1 MMNKKKLCI
10 IIVIAIIVTG
20 LAVTFAVLSK
30 SGKHKENVNEETT
43 VNNEKQTDSVTEA
56 AKADERKQVQTSV
69 TMQFK
74 QSNSWEGNGRFYAQY
89 DLVID
94 NKETAKISDWTFKL
108 NTISGI
114 TLEQSWNCT
123 VDTSDSEWRVVP
135 VDYNKI
141 IESQAQMNNVG
152 LIISSASKEGLTKYT
167 LYFMFDTG
175 KEIVLA
181 SDGKAYKAG
190 EKIADSSE
198 ESTVS
203 QPEDTK
209 QSDENT
215 AQPGGSDSGNDSG
228 NNSDTGSNA
237 GIVTTVPTGRLQ
249 VSGTKLTD
257 ESGNI
262 IQLRGVST
270 HGISWFPDYVNYD
283 AFATLRDDWGANVV
297 RIAMYPEEYNGYLSG
312 GDKAALKQ
320 IIDNG
325 VNYATELGM
334 YVIIDWHVLNY
345 APSRHTQEAC
355 DFFAEMASKYSGHDN
370 VIYEI
375 CNEPVGADWN
385 SDIKPYAETVIGTIR
400 QFDDHALILVGTNT
414 WSQDVD
420 SVVGNTLDDGNVM
433 YVAHFY
439 AGTHKENIR
448 NKISTAL
455 NAGVPVFISECSICD
470 ASGNGGIDYASANEW
485 LDFMNSNQLSFI
497 AWSLSNKAET
507 SALISSGC
515 SAKNYL
521 AKEEITELNE
531 IVTMYLDYAT
541 RQARRHIPMTMEDWK
556 TKLDAF
562 LRFNDADVLQDK
574 GKVTAAIAKEFAES
588 EFEKYRVIQDSLY
601 QSDFDRLLNSVDDE
615 I

>member
-56 AKADERKQVQTSV
+56 AKEDAGEQVQTSV

-89 DLVID
+89 DLIID
-94 NKETAKISDWTFKL
+94 NKEDVKISDWTFKI
-108 NTISGI
+108 NTTNGT

-123 VDTSDSEWRVVP
+123 VDTSDLQWSVVP

-215 AQPGGSDSGNDSG
+215 AQPGGNDSGNDSG

-312 GDKAALKQ
+312 GDKDSLKQ

-433 YVAHFY
+433 YVVHFY

-515 SAKNYL
+515 SAKSGWSDGDL
-521 AKEEITELNE
+521 SETGRWFKS
-531 IVTMYLDYAT
+531 
-541 RQARRHIPMTMEDWK
+541 
-556 TKLDAF
+556 
-562 LRFNDADVLQDK
+562 
-574 GKVTAAIAKEFAES
+574 AIS
-588 EFEKYRVIQDSLY
+588 GR
-601 QSDFDRLLNSVDDE
+601 
-615 I
+615 

>member
-30 SGKHKENVNEETT
+30 SGKHKENVNAEST
-43 VNNEKQTDSVTEA
+43 VNNEKQTGSVTET
-56 AKADERKQVQTSV
+56 AKEDAGEQVQTSV

-94 NKETAKISDWTFKL
+94 NKETVKISDWTFKL

-141 IESQAQMNNVG
+141 IESQAQMNSVG
-152 LIISSASKEGLTKYT
+152 FIISSASKEGLTKYT
-167 LYFMFDTG
+167 LDFKLESG
-175 KEIVLA
+175 VEIVLA
-181 SDGKAYKAG
+181 NDGKAYKAG
-190 EKIADSSE
+190 EEIADSSE
-198 ESTVS
+198 ESTAA

-209 QSDENT
+209 PSDGNT

-312 GDKAALKQ
+312 GDKDSLKQ

-400 QFDDHALILVGTNT
+400 QFDDHSLILVGTNT

-515 SAKNYL
+515 SAKSGWSDGDL
-521 AKEEITELNE
+521 SETGRWFKS
-531 IVTMYLDYAT
+531 
-541 RQARRHIPMTMEDWK
+541 
-556 TKLDAF
+556 
-562 LRFNDADVLQDK
+562 
-574 GKVTAAIAKEFAES
+574 AIS
-588 EFEKYRVIQDSLY
+588 GR
-601 QSDFDRLLNSVDDE
+601 
-615 I
+615 

>member
-30 SGKHKENVNEETT
+30 SGKHKENVNAESM
-43 VNNEKQTDSVTEA
+43 VNNEKQTGSVTET
-56 AKADERKQVQTSV
+56 AKEDAGEQVQTSV

-89 DLVID
+89 DLIID
-94 NKETAKISDWTFKL
+94 NKEDVKISDWTFKI
-108 NTISGI
+108 NTTNGT

-141 IESQAQMNNVG
+141 IESQAQMNSVG
-152 LIISSASKEGLTKYT
+152 FIISSASKEGLTKYT
-167 LYFMFDTG
+167 LDFKLESG
-175 KEIVLA
+175 VEIVLA
-181 SDGKAYKAG
+181 NDGKAYKAG
-190 EKIADSSE
+190 EEIADSSE
-198 ESTVS
+198 ESTAA

-209 QSDENT
+209 PSDGNT

-312 GDKAALKQ
+312 GDKDSLKQ

-400 QFDDHALILVGTNT
+400 QFDDHSLILVGTNT

-485 LDFMNSNQLSFI
+485 LDFTNSNQLSFI

-515 SAKNYL
+515 SAKSGWSDGDL
-521 AKEEITELNE
+521 SETGRWFKS
-531 IVTMYLDYAT
+531 
-541 RQARRHIPMTMEDWK
+541 
-556 TKLDAF
+556 
-562 LRFNDADVLQDK
+562 
-574 GKVTAAIAKEFAES
+574 AIS
-588 EFEKYRVIQDSLY
+588 GR
-601 QSDFDRLLNSVDDE
+601 
-615 I
+615 

>member
-30 SGKHKENVNEETT
+30 SGKHKENVNAESM
-43 VNNEKQTDSVTEA
+43 VNNEKQTGSVTET
-56 AKADERKQVQTSV
+56 AKEDAGEQVQTSV

-89 DLVID
+89 DLIID
-94 NKETAKISDWTFKL
+94 NKEDVKISDWTFKI
-108 NTISGI
+108 NTTNGT

-123 VDTSDSEWRVVP
+123 VDTSDLQWSVVP

-152 LIISSASKEGLTKYT
+152 FIISFASKEELKKYT
-167 LYFMFDTG
+167 LDFKLESGM
-175 KEIVLA
+175 EIVLA
-181 SDGKAYKAG
+181 DDGKAYKAG
-190 EKIADSSE
+190 EEIADSSE

-203 QPEDTK
+203 QEDTK

-215 AQPGGSDSGNDSG
+215 AQPGGNDSGNDSG

-312 GDKAALKQ
+312 GDKDSLKQ

-400 QFDDHALILVGTNT
+400 QFDNHSLILVGTNT

-515 SAKNYL
+515 SAKSGWSDGDL
-521 AKEEITELNE
+521 SETGRWFKS
-531 IVTMYLDYAT
+531 
-541 RQARRHIPMTMEDWK
+541 
-556 TKLDAF
+556 
-562 LRFNDADVLQDK
+562 
-574 GKVTAAIAKEFAES
+574 AIS
-588 EFEKYRVIQDSLY
+588 GR
-601 QSDFDRLLNSVDDE
+601 
-615 I
+615 

>member
-30 SGKHKENVNEETT
+30 SGKHKENVNAEST
-43 VNNEKQTDSVTEA
+43 VNNEKQTGSVTET
-56 AKADERKQVQTSV
+56 AKEYAGEQVQTSV
-69 TMQFK
+69 TLQFK

-94 NKETAKISDWTFKL
+94 NKESVKISDWTFKF
-108 NTISGI
+108 NTISGT

-123 VDTSDSEWRVVP
+123 VDTSDSQWSVVP
-135 VDYNKI
+135 VEFNKI
-141 IESQAQMNNVG
+141 IESQAQMNSVG
-152 LIISSASKEGLTKYT
+152 FIISSASKEELTKYT
-167 LYFMFDTG
+167 LDFKLESG
-175 KEIVLA
+175 VEIVLA
-181 SDGKAYKAG
+181 NDGKAYKAG
-190 EKIADSSE
+190 EEIADSSE
-198 ESTVS
+198 ESTAA

-209 QSDENT
+209 PSDGNT
-215 AQPGGSDSGNDSG
+215 AQPGGSDSENDSG

-312 GDKAALKQ
+312 GDKDSLKQ

-400 QFDDHALILVGTNT
+400 KYDDHALILVGTNT

-515 SAKNYL
+515 SAKSGWSDGDL
-521 AKEEITELNE
+521 SETGRWFKS
-531 IVTMYLDYAT
+531 
-541 RQARRHIPMTMEDWK
+541 
-556 TKLDAF
+556 
-562 LRFNDADVLQDK
+562 
-574 GKVTAAIAKEFAES
+574 AIS
-588 EFEKYRVIQDSLY
+588 GR
-601 QSDFDRLLNSVDDE
+601 
-615 I
+615 

>member
-43 VNNEKQTDSVTEA
+43 VNNEKQTDSVEQTT
-56 AKADERKQVQTSV
+56 KADEKEQVKTSV

-94 NKETAKISDWTFKL
+94 NKESVKISDWTFKL
-108 NTISGI
+108 NTISGT

-123 VDTSDSEWRVVP
+123 VDTSDSEWSVVP

-152 LIISSASKEGLTKYT
+152 LIISSASKEELTKYT
-167 LYFMFDTG
+167 LDFKLESG
-175 KEIVLA
+175 VEIVLA
-181 SDGKAYKAG
+181 NDGKAYKAG
-190 EKIADSSE
+190 EEIADSSE
-198 ESTVS
+198 ESTMS
-203 QPEDTK
+203 QEDTK

-334 YVIIDWHVLNY
+334 HVIIDWHVLNY

-400 QFDDHALILVGTNT
+400 QFDDHSLILVGTNT

-515 SAKNYL
+515 SAKSGWSDGDL
-521 AKEEITELNE
+521 SETGRWFK
-531 IVTMYLDYAT
+531 
-541 RQARRHIPMTMEDWK
+541 R
-556 TKLDAF
+556 
-562 LRFNDADVLQDK
+562 
-574 GKVTAAIAKEFAES
+574 AIS
-588 EFEKYRVIQDSLY
+588 GR
-601 QSDFDRLLNSVDDE
+601 
-615 I
+615 

>member
-56 AKADERKQVQTSV
+56 AKEDAGEQVQTSV

-89 DLVID
+89 DLIID
-94 NKETAKISDWTFKL
+94 NKEDVKISDWTFKI
-108 NTISGI
+108 NTTNGT

-123 VDTSDSEWRVVP
+123 VDTSDLQWSVVP

-283 AFATLRDDWGANVV
+283 AFATLKNDWGANVV

-400 QFDDHALILVGTNT
+400 KYDDHALILVGTNT

-515 SAKNYL
+515 SAKSGWSDGDL
-521 AKEEITELNE
+521 SETGRWFKS
-531 IVTMYLDYAT
+531 
-541 RQARRHIPMTMEDWK
+541 
-556 TKLDAF
+556 
-562 LRFNDADVLQDK
+562 
-574 GKVTAAIAKEFAES
+574 AIS
-588 EFEKYRVIQDSLY
+588 GR
-601 QSDFDRLLNSVDDE
+601 
-615 I
+615 

>member
-30 SGKHKENVNEETT
+30 SGKHKENVNAEST
-43 VNNEKQTDSVTEA
+43 VNNEKQTGSVTEA
-56 AKADERKQVQTSV
+56 AKEDAGEQVQTSV

-94 NKETAKISDWTFKL
+94 NKETVKISDWTFKL
-108 NTISGI
+108 NTISGT

-123 VDTSDSEWRVVP
+123 VDTSDSEWSVVP
-135 VDYNKI
+135 VEFNKI

-152 LIISSASKEGLTKYT
+152 LIISSAYKEELTKYT
-167 LYFMFDTG
+167 LDFMLESGVD
-175 KEIVLA
+175 IVLA
-181 SDGKAYKAG
+181 NDGKAYKAG
-190 EKIADSSE
+190 EEIADSSE
-198 ESTVS
+198 ESTAA

-209 QSDENT
+209 PSDGNT
-215 AQPGGSDSGNDSG
+215 AQPGGNDSGNDSG
-228 NNSDTGSNA
+228 NNTDTGSNA

-312 GDKAALKQ
+312 GNKDSLKQ

-355 DFFAEMASKYSGHDN
+355 DFFAEMASKYSDHDN

-515 SAKNYL
+515 SAKSGWSDGDL
-521 AKEEITELNE
+521 SETGRWFKS
-531 IVTMYLDYAT
+531 
-541 RQARRHIPMTMEDWK
+541 
-556 TKLDAF
+556 
-562 LRFNDADVLQDK
+562 
-574 GKVTAAIAKEFAES
+574 AIS
-588 EFEKYRVIQDSLY
+588 GR
-601 QSDFDRLLNSVDDE
+601 
-615 I
+615 

>member
-30 SGKHKENVNEETT
+30 SGKHKESVNAEST

-94 NKETAKISDWTFKL
+94 NKEAVKISDWTFKF
-108 NTISGI
+108 NTISNT
-114 TLEQSWNCT
+114 TLEQCWNCT
-123 VDTSDSEWRVVP
+123 VDTSDSEWSVVP

-167 LYFMFDTG
+167 LDFKLESG
-175 KEIVLA
+175 EEIVLA
-181 SDGKAYKAG
+181 NDG
-190 EKIADSSE
+190 
-198 ESTVS
+198 
-203 QPEDTK
+203 
-209 QSDENT
+209 NT

-249 VSGTKLTD
+249 VFGTKLTD

-283 AFATLRDDWGANVV
+283 AFATLKNDWGANVV

-312 GDKAALKQ
+312 GDKAELKQ

-325 VNYATELGM
+325 VNYATQIGM

-400 QFDDHALILVGTNT
+400 KYDDHALILVGTNT

-485 LDFMNSNQLSFI
+485 LDFMNNNQLSFI

-515 SAKNYL
+515 SAKSGWSDGDL
-521 AKEEITELNE
+521 SETGRWFKS
-531 IVTMYLDYAT
+531 
-541 RQARRHIPMTMEDWK
+541 
-556 TKLDAF
+556 
-562 LRFNDADVLQDK
+562 
-574 GKVTAAIAKEFAES
+574 AIS
-588 EFEKYRVIQDSLY
+588 GR
-601 QSDFDRLLNSVDDE
+601 
-615 I
+615 

>member
-30 SGKHKENVNEETT
+30 SGKHKESVNAEST

-56 AKADERKQVQTSV
+56 AKADAGEQVQTSV

-74 QSNSWEGNGRFYAQY
+74 QFNSWEGNGRFYAQY

-94 NKETAKISDWTFKL
+94 NKESVKISDWTFKF
-108 NTISGI
+108 NTVSGT

-123 VDTSDSEWRVVP
+123 VDTSDSQWSVVP
-135 VDYNKI
+135 VEFNKI
-141 IESQAQMNNVG
+141 IESQAQMNSVG
-152 LIISSASKEGLTKYT
+152 FIISSASKEELTKYT
-167 LYFMFDTG
+167 LDFKLESG
-175 KEIVLA
+175 VEIVLA
-181 SDGKAYKAG
+181 NDGKAYKAG
-190 EKIADSSE
+190 EEIADSSE
-198 ESTVS
+198 ESTAA

-209 QSDENT
+209 PSDGNT

-237 GIVTTVPTGRLQ
+237 GIVTTVPTGKLQ

-470 ASGNGGIDYASANEW
+470 ASGNGAIDYASANEW

-515 SAKNYL
+515 SAKSGWSDGDL
-521 AKEEITELNE
+521 SETGRWFKS
-531 IVTMYLDYAT
+531 
-541 RQARRHIPMTMEDWK
+541 
-556 TKLDAF
+556 
-562 LRFNDADVLQDK
+562 
-574 GKVTAAIAKEFAES
+574 AIS
-588 EFEKYRVIQDSLY
+588 GR
-601 QSDFDRLLNSVDDE
+601 
-615 I
+615 

>member
-30 SGKHKENVNEETT
+30 SGKHKENVNAEST
-43 VNNEKQTDSVTEA
+43 VDNEKQTGSVTEA
-56 AKADERKQVQTSV
+56 AKEDAGEQVQTSV

-94 NKETAKISDWTFKL
+94 NKESVKISDWTFKF
-108 NTISGI
+108 NTISGT

-123 VDTSDSEWRVVP
+123 VDTSDSQWSVVP
-135 VDYNKI
+135 VEFNKT
-141 IESQAQMNNVG
+141 IESQAQMNSVG
-152 LIISSASKEGLTKYT
+152 FIISSASKEELTKYT
-167 LYFMFDTG
+167 LDFKLESG
-175 KEIVLA
+175 VEIVLA
-181 SDGKAYKAG
+181 NDGKAYKAG
-190 EKIADSSE
+190 EEIADSSE
-198 ESTVS
+198 EFTAA

-209 QSDENT
+209 PSDGNT
-215 AQPGGSDSGNDSG
+215 AQPGESDSGNDTG

-257 ESGNI
+257 QSGNI

-283 AFATLRDDWGANVV
+283 AFATLKNDWGANVV

-312 GDKAALKQ
+312 GDKTALKQ

-325 VNYATELGM
+325 INYATQLGM

-400 QFDDHALILVGTNT
+400 KYDDHALILVGTNT

-515 SAKNYL
+515 SAKSGWSDGDL
-521 AKEEITELNE
+521 SETGRWFKS
-531 IVTMYLDYAT
+531 
-541 RQARRHIPMTMEDWK
+541 
-556 TKLDAF
+556 
-562 LRFNDADVLQDK
+562 
-574 GKVTAAIAKEFAES
+574 AIS
-588 EFEKYRVIQDSLY
+588 GR
-601 QSDFDRLLNSVDDE
+601 
-615 I
+615 

>member
-30 SGKHKENVNEETT
+30 SGKHKGNVNAESA
-43 VNNEKQTDSVTEA
+43 VNNEKQTGSEQTS
-56 AKADERKQVQTSV
+56 KADEKKQIKTSV

-94 NKETAKISDWTFKL
+94 NKESVKISDWTFKF
-108 NTISGI
+108 NTISGT

-123 VDTSDSEWRVVP
+123 VDTSDSQWSVVP
-135 VDYNKI
+135 VEFNKI
-141 IESQAQMNNVG
+141 IESQAQMNSVG
-152 LIISSASKEGLTKYT
+152 FIISSASKEELTKYT
-167 LYFMFDTG
+167 LDFKLESG
-175 KEIVLA
+175 VEIVLA
-181 SDGKAYKAG
+181 NDGKAYKAG
-190 EKIADSSE
+190 EEIADSSE
-198 ESTVS
+198 ESTAA

-209 QSDENT
+209 PSDGNT

-312 GDKAALKQ
+312 GDNAALKQ

-325 VNYATELGM
+325 VDYATQLGM
-334 YVIIDWHVLNY
+334 YVIIDWHVLNF

-400 QFDDHALILVGTNT
+400 KYDDHALILVGTNT

-515 SAKNYL
+515 SAKSG
-521 AKEEITELNE
+521 
-531 IVTMYLDYAT
+531 
-541 RQARRHIPMTMEDWK
+541 WS
-556 TKLDAF
+556 
-562 LRFNDADVLQDK
+562 DVDLSETGRWFK
-574 GKVTAAIAKEFAES
+574 SAIS
-588 EFEKYRVIQDSLY
+588 GR
-601 QSDFDRLLNSVDDE
+601 
-615 I
+615 

>member
-190 EKIADSSE
+190 EKISDSSE

-249 VSGTKLTD
+249 VF
-257 ESGNI
+257 
-262 IQLRGVST
+262 VS
-270 HGISWFPDYVNYD
+270 
-283 AFATLRDDWGANVV
+283 
-297 RIAMYPEEYNGYLSG
+297 
-312 GDKAALKQ
+312 
-320 IIDNG
+320 
-325 VNYATELGM
+325 
-334 YVIIDWHVLNY
+334 
-345 APSRHTQEAC
+345 
-355 DFFAEMASKYSGHDN
+355 
-370 VIYEI
+370 
-375 CNEPVGADWN
+375 
-385 SDIKPYAETVIGTIR
+385 
-400 QFDDHALILVGTNT
+400 
-414 WSQDVD
+414 
-420 SVVGNTLDDGNVM
+420 
-433 YVAHFY
+433 
-439 AGTHKENIR
+439 
-448 NKISTAL
+448 
-455 NAGVPVFISECSICD
+455 
-470 ASGNGGIDYASANEW
+470 
-485 LDFMNSNQLSFI
+485 
-497 AWSLSNKAET
+497 
-507 SALISSGC
+507 
-515 SAKNYL
+515 
-521 AKEEITELNE
+521 
-531 IVTMYLDYAT
+531 
-541 RQARRHIPMTMEDWK
+541 
-556 TKLDAF
+556 
-562 LRFNDADVLQDK
+562 
-574 GKVTAAIAKEFAES
+574 
-588 EFEKYRVIQDSLY
+588 
-601 QSDFDRLLNSVDDE
+601 
-615 I
+615 

>member
-30 SGKHKENVNEETT
+30 SGKHKENVNAEST
-43 VNNEKQTDSVTEA
+43 VNNEKQTGSVTET
-56 AKADERKQVQTSV
+56 AKEDAGEQVQTSV

-94 NKETAKISDWTFKL
+94 NKESVKISDWTFKF
-108 NTISGI
+108 NTISGT

-123 VDTSDSEWRVVP
+123 VDTSDSQWSVVP
-135 VDYNKI
+135 VEFNKI
-141 IESQAQMNNVG
+141 IESQAQMNSVG
-152 LIISSASKEGLTKYT
+152 FIISSASKEELTKYT
-167 LYFMFDTG
+167 LDFKLESG
-175 KEIVLA
+175 VEIVLA
-181 SDGKAYKAG
+181 NDGKAYKAG
-190 EKIADSSE
+190 EEIADSSE
-198 ESTVS
+198 ESTAA

-209 QSDENT
+209 PSDGNT
-215 AQPGGSDSGNDSG
+215 AQPGGSDSENDSG

-439 AGTHKENIR
+439 AETHKENIR

-515 SAKNYL
+515 SAKSGWSDGDL
-521 AKEEITELNE
+521 SETGRWFKS
-531 IVTMYLDYAT
+531 
-541 RQARRHIPMTMEDWK
+541 
-556 TKLDAF
+556 
-562 LRFNDADVLQDK
+562 
-574 GKVTAAIAKEFAES
+574 AIS
-588 EFEKYRVIQDSLY
+588 GR
-601 QSDFDRLLNSVDDE
+601 
-615 I
+615 

>member
-1 MMNKKKLCI
+1 MWGVEKHMMNKKKLCI

-43 VNNEKQTDSVTEA
+43 VNNEKQTDSVEQTT
-56 AKADERKQVQTSV
+56 KADEKEQVKTSV

-89 DLVID
+89 DLIID
-94 NKETAKISDWTFKL
+94 NKEDVKISDWTFKI
-108 NTISGI
+108 NTTNGT

-123 VDTSDSEWRVVP
+123 VDTSDLQWSVVP

-152 LIISSASKEGLTKYT
+152 FIISFASKEELKKYT
-167 LYFMFDTG
+167 LDFKLESGM
-175 KEIVLA
+175 EIVLA
-181 SDGKAYKAG
+181 DDGKAYKAG
-190 EKIADSSE
+190 EEIADSSE
-198 ESTVS
+198 ESTVV
-203 QPEDTK
+203 
-209 QSDENT
+209 ENTASGDDT

-283 AFATLRDDWGANVV
+283 AFATLRDDRGANVV

-325 VNYATELGM
+325 VNYATDLGM

-515 SAKNYL
+515 SAKSGWSDGDL
-521 AKEEITELNE
+521 SETGRWFKS
-531 IVTMYLDYAT
+531 
-541 RQARRHIPMTMEDWK
+541 
-556 TKLDAF
+556 
-562 LRFNDADVLQDK
+562 
-574 GKVTAAIAKEFAES
+574 AIS
-588 EFEKYRVIQDSLY
+588 GR
-601 QSDFDRLLNSVDDE
+601 
-615 I
+615 

>member
-30 SGKHKENVNEETT
+30 SGKHKENVNAEST
-43 VNNEKQTDSVTEA
+43 VNNEKQTGSVTET
-56 AKADERKQVQTSV
+56 AKEDAGKQVQTSV

-94 NKETAKISDWTFKL
+94 NKESVKISDWTFKF
-108 NTISGI
+108 NTVSGT

-123 VDTSDSEWRVVP
+123 VDTSDSQWSVVP
-135 VDYNKI
+135 VEFNKI
-141 IESQAQMNNVG
+141 IESQAQMNSVG
-152 LIISSASKEGLTKYT
+152 FIISSASKEELTKYT
-167 LYFMFDTG
+167 LDFKLESG
-175 KEIVLA
+175 VEIVLA
-181 SDGKAYKAG
+181 NDGKAYKAG
-190 EKIADSSE
+190 EEIADSSE
-198 ESTVS
+198 ESTAA

-209 QSDENT
+209 PSDGNT

-312 GDKAALKQ
+312 GDKDSLKQ

-400 QFDDHALILVGTNT
+400 KYDDHALILVGTNT

-515 SAKNYL
+515 SAKSGWSDGDL
-521 AKEEITELNE
+521 SETGRWFKS
-531 IVTMYLDYAT
+531 
-541 RQARRHIPMTMEDWK
+541 
-556 TKLDAF
+556 
-562 LRFNDADVLQDK
+562 
-574 GKVTAAIAKEFAES
+574 AIS
-588 EFEKYRVIQDSLY
+588 GR
-601 QSDFDRLLNSVDDE
+601 
-615 I
+615 

>member
-10 IIVIAIIVTG
+10 IIVIAIIVAG

-30 SGKHKENVNEETT
+30 SGKHKENVNAEST
-43 VNNEKQTDSVTEA
+43 VNNEKQTGSVTEA
-56 AKADERKQVQTSV
+56 AKEDAGEQVQTSV

-74 QSNSWEGNGRFYAQY
+74 PSNSWEGNGRFYAQY
-89 DLVID
+89 DLIID
-94 NKETAKISDWTFKL
+94 NKEDVKISDWTFKI
-108 NTISGI
+108 NITNGT

-123 VDTSDSEWRVVP
+123 VDTSDLQWSVVP

-152 LIISSASKEGLTKYT
+152 FIISFASKEELKKYT
-167 LYFMFDTG
+167 LDFKLESGM
-175 KEIVLA
+175 EIVLA
-181 SDGKAYKAG
+181 NDGKAYKAG
-190 EKIADSSE
+190 EEIADSSE
-198 ESTVS
+198 ESTAA

-209 QSDENT
+209 PSDGNT
-215 AQPGGSDSGNDSG
+215 AQPGGSDSGNNSG

-325 VNYATELGM
+325 VNYATQLGM

-385 SDIKPYAETVIGTIR
+385 SDIKPYAEAVIGTIR
-400 QFDDHALILVGTNT
+400 KYDDHALILVGTNT

-515 SAKNYL
+515 SAKSGWSDGDL
-521 AKEEITELNE
+521 SETGRWFKS
-531 IVTMYLDYAT
+531 
-541 RQARRHIPMTMEDWK
+541 
-556 TKLDAF
+556 
-562 LRFNDADVLQDK
+562 
-574 GKVTAAIAKEFAES
+574 AIS
-588 EFEKYRVIQDSLY
+588 GR
-601 QSDFDRLLNSVDDE
+601 
-615 I
+615 

>member
-20 LAVTFAVLSK
+20 LAVIFAVLSK
-30 SGKHKENVNEETT
+30 SGKHKENVNAEST
-43 VNNEKQTDSVTEA
+43 VNNEKQTGSVTET
-56 AKADERKQVQTSV
+56 AKEDAGEQVQTSV

-94 NKETAKISDWTFKL
+94 NKESVKISDWTFKF
-108 NTISGI
+108 NTISGT

-123 VDTSDSEWRVVP
+123 VDTSDSQWSVVP
-135 VDYNKI
+135 VEFNKI
-141 IESQAQMNNVG
+141 IESQAQMNSVG
-152 LIISSASKEGLTKYT
+152 FIISSASKEELTKYT
-167 LYFMFDTG
+167 LDFKLESG
-175 KEIVLA
+175 VEIVLA
-181 SDGKAYKAG
+181 NDGKAYKAG
-190 EKIADSSE
+190 EEIADSSE
-198 ESTVS
+198 ESTAA

-209 QSDENT
+209 PSDGNT

-237 GIVTTVPTGRLQ
+237 GIVTTDPTGRLQ

-283 AFATLRDDWGANVV
+283 AFATLKNDWGANVV

-400 QFDDHALILVGTNT
+400 KYDDHALILVGTNT

-485 LDFMNSNQLSFI
+485 LDFINSNQLSFI

-515 SAKNYL
+515 SAKSGWSDGDL
-521 AKEEITELNE
+521 SETGRWFKS
-531 IVTMYLDYAT
+531 
-541 RQARRHIPMTMEDWK
+541 
-556 TKLDAF
+556 
-562 LRFNDADVLQDK
+562 
-574 GKVTAAIAKEFAES
+574 AIS
-588 EFEKYRVIQDSLY
+588 GR
-601 QSDFDRLLNSVDDE
+601 
-615 I
+615 

>member
-89 DLVID
+89 DLIID
-94 NKETAKISDWTFKL
+94 NKEDVKISDWTFKI
-108 NTISGI
+108 NTTNGT

-123 VDTSDSEWRVVP
+123 VDTSDLQWSVVP

-152 LIISSASKEGLTKYT
+152 FIISFASKEELKKYT
-167 LYFMFDTG
+167 LDFKLESGM
-175 KEIVLA
+175 EIVLA
-181 SDGKAYKAG
+181 DDGKAYKAG
-190 EKIADSSE
+190 EEIADSSE
-198 ESTVS
+198 ESTVV
-203 QPEDTK
+203 
-209 QSDENT
+209 ENTASGDDT

-439 AGTHKENIR
+439 AGRHKENIR

-515 SAKNYL
+515 SAKSGWSDGDL
-521 AKEEITELNE
+521 SETGRWFKS
-531 IVTMYLDYAT
+531 
-541 RQARRHIPMTMEDWK
+541 
-556 TKLDAF
+556 
-562 LRFNDADVLQDK
+562 
-574 GKVTAAIAKEFAES
+574 AIS
-588 EFEKYRVIQDSLY
+588 GR
-601 QSDFDRLLNSVDDE
+601 
-615 I
+615 

>member
-20 LAVTFAVLSK
+20 LAVIFAVLSK
-30 SGKHKENVNEETT
+30 SGKHKENVNAEST
-43 VNNEKQTDSVTEA
+43 VNNEKQTGSVTET
-56 AKADERKQVQTSV
+56 AKEDAGEQVQTSV

-94 NKETAKISDWTFKL
+94 NKESVKISDWTFKF
-108 NTISGI
+108 NTISGT

-123 VDTSDSEWRVVP
+123 VDTSDSQWSVVP
-135 VDYNKI
+135 VEFNKI
-141 IESQAQMNNVG
+141 IESQAQMNSVG
-152 LIISSASKEGLTKYT
+152 FIISSASKEELTKYT
-167 LYFMFDTG
+167 LDFKLESG
-175 KEIVLA
+175 VEIVLA
-181 SDGKAYKAG
+181 NDGKAYKAG
-190 EKIADSSE
+190 EEIADSSE
-198 ESTVS
+198 DSTAA

-209 QSDENT
+209 PSDGNT

-237 GIVTTVPTGRLQ
+237 GIVTTDPTGRLQ

-283 AFATLRDDWGANVV
+283 AFATLKNDWGANVV

-400 QFDDHALILVGTNT
+400 KYDDHALILVGTNT

-485 LDFMNSNQLSFI
+485 LDFINSNQLSFI

-515 SAKNYL
+515 SAKSGWSDGDL
-521 AKEEITELNE
+521 SETGRWFKS
-531 IVTMYLDYAT
+531 
-541 RQARRHIPMTMEDWK
+541 
-556 TKLDAF
+556 
-562 LRFNDADVLQDK
+562 
-574 GKVTAAIAKEFAES
+574 AIS
-588 EFEKYRVIQDSLY
+588 GR
-601 QSDFDRLLNSVDDE
+601 
-615 I
+615 

>member
-30 SGKHKENVNEETT
+30 SGKHKENVNAEST
-43 VNNEKQTDSVTEA
+43 VNNEKQTGSVTET
-56 AKADERKQVQTSV
+56 AKEDAGEQVQTSV

-94 NKETAKISDWTFKL
+94 NKESVKISDWTFKF
-108 NTISGI
+108 NTISGT

-123 VDTSDSEWRVVP
+123 VDTSDSQWSVVP
-135 VDYNKI
+135 VEFNKI
-141 IESQAQMNNVG
+141 IESQAQMNSVG
-152 LIISSASKEGLTKYT
+152 FIISSASKEELTKYT
-167 LYFMFDTG
+167 LDFKLESG
-175 KEIVLA
+175 VEIVLA
-181 SDGKAYKAG
+181 NDGKAYKAG
-190 EKIADSSE
+190 EEIADSSE
-198 ESTVS
+198 ESTAA

-209 QSDENT
+209 PSDGNT

-237 GIVTTVPTGRLQ
+237 GIVTTDPTGRLQ

-283 AFATLRDDWGANVV
+283 AFATLKNDWGANVV

-400 QFDDHALILVGTNT
+400 KYDDHALILVGTNT

-485 LDFMNSNQLSFI
+485 LDFINSNQLSFI

-515 SAKNYL
+515 SAKSGWSDGDL
-521 AKEEITELNE
+521 SETGRWFKS
-531 IVTMYLDYAT
+531 
-541 RQARRHIPMTMEDWK
+541 
-556 TKLDAF
+556 
-562 LRFNDADVLQDK
+562 
-574 GKVTAAIAKEFAES
+574 AIS
-588 EFEKYRVIQDSLY
+588 GR
-601 QSDFDRLLNSVDDE
+601 
-615 I
+615 

>member
-30 SGKHKENVNEETT
+30 SGKHKENVNAEST
-43 VNNEKQTDSVTEA
+43 VNNEKQTGSVTEA
-56 AKADERKQVQTSV
+56 AKEDAGEQVQTSV

-74 QSNSWEGNGRFYAQY
+74 QSNSWEGNSRFYAQY

-94 NKETAKISDWTFKL
+94 NKETVKISDWTFKL

-515 SAKNYL
+515 SAKSGWSDGDL
-521 AKEEITELNE
+521 SETGRWFKS
-531 IVTMYLDYAT
+531 
-541 RQARRHIPMTMEDWK
+541 
-556 TKLDAF
+556 
-562 LRFNDADVLQDK
+562 
-574 GKVTAAIAKEFAES
+574 AIS
-588 EFEKYRVIQDSLY
+588 GR
-601 QSDFDRLLNSVDDE
+601 
-615 I
+615 

>member
-10 IIVIAIIVTG
+10 IIVIAIIVAG

-30 SGKHKENVNEETT
+30 SGKHKENVNAEST
-43 VNNEKQTDSVTEA
+43 VNNEKQTGSVTEA

-94 NKETAKISDWTFKL
+94 NKEAVKISDWTFKL
-108 NTISGI
+108 NTISNT
-114 TLEQSWNCT
+114 TLEQCWNCT
-123 VDTSDSEWRVVP
+123 VDTSDSEWSVVP

-152 LIISSASKEGLTKYT
+152 FIISFASKEELKKYT
-167 LYFMFDTG
+167 LDFKLESGM
-175 KEIVLA
+175 EIVLA
-181 SDGKAYKAG
+181 DDGKAYKAG
-190 EKIADSSE
+190 EEIADSSE
-198 ESTVS
+198 ESTVV
-203 QPEDTK
+203 
-209 QSDENT
+209 ENTASGDDT

-325 VNYATELGM
+325 VNYATQLGM

-385 SDIKPYAETVIGTIR
+385 ADIKPYAETVIGTIR

-420 SVVGNTLDDGNVM
+420 SVVGNMLDDGNVM

-515 SAKNYL
+515 SAKSGWSDGDL
-521 AKEEITELNE
+521 SETGRWFKS
-531 IVTMYLDYAT
+531 
-541 RQARRHIPMTMEDWK
+541 
-556 TKLDAF
+556 
-562 LRFNDADVLQDK
+562 
-574 GKVTAAIAKEFAES
+574 AIS
-588 EFEKYRVIQDSLY
+588 GR
-601 QSDFDRLLNSVDDE
+601 
-615 I
+615 

>member
-56 AKADERKQVQTSV
+56 AKEDAGEQVQTSV

-89 DLVID
+89 DLIID
-94 NKETAKISDWTFKL
+94 NKEDVKISDWTFKI
-108 NTISGI
+108 NTTNGT

-123 VDTSDSEWRVVP
+123 VDTSDLQWSVVP

-152 LIISSASKEGLTKYT
+152 FIISFASKEELKKYT
-167 LYFMFDTG
+167 LDFKLESGM
-175 KEIVLA
+175 EIVLA
-181 SDGKAYKAG
+181 NDGKAYKAG
-190 EKIADSSE
+190 EEIADSSE

-203 QPEDTK
+203 QEDTK

-215 AQPGGSDSGNDSG
+215 AQPGGSDSGNNSG

-237 GIVTTVPTGRLQ
+237 GIVTTVPTGKLQ

-312 GDKAALKQ
+312 GDKDSLKQ

-515 SAKNYL
+515 SAKSGWSDGDL
-521 AKEEITELNE
+521 SETGRWFKS
-531 IVTMYLDYAT
+531 
-541 RQARRHIPMTMEDWK
+541 
-556 TKLDAF
+556 
-562 LRFNDADVLQDK
+562 
-574 GKVTAAIAKEFAES
+574 AIS
-588 EFEKYRVIQDSLY
+588 GR
-601 QSDFDRLLNSVDDE
+601 
-615 I
+615 

>member
-30 SGKHKENVNEETT
+30 SGKHKENVNAEST
-43 VNNEKQTDSVTEA
+43 VNNEKQTGSVTET
-56 AKADERKQVQTSV
+56 AKEDAGEQVQTSV

-123 VDTSDSEWRVVP
+123 VDTSDSEWRVV
-135 VDYNKI
+135 
-141 IESQAQMNNVG
+141 
-152 LIISSASKEGLTKYT
+152 
-167 LYFMFDTG
+167 
-175 KEIVLA
+175 LA
-181 SDGKAYKAG
+181 NDGKAYKAG
-190 EKIADSSE
+190 EEIADSSE
-198 ESTVS
+198 ESTAA

-209 QSDENT
+209 PSDGNT

-228 NNSDTGSNA
+228 NNSDTGSNE

-325 VNYATELGM
+325 VNYATDLGM

-385 SDIKPYAETVIGTIR
+385 SNIKPYAETVIGTIR
-400 QFDDHALILVGTNT
+400 QFDDHSLILVGTNT

-485 LDFMNSNQLSFI
+485 LEFMNSNQLSFI

-515 SAKNYL
+515 SAKSGWSDGDL
-521 AKEEITELNE
+521 SETGRWFKS
-531 IVTMYLDYAT
+531 
-541 RQARRHIPMTMEDWK
+541 
-556 TKLDAF
+556 
-562 LRFNDADVLQDK
+562 
-574 GKVTAAIAKEFAES
+574 AIS
-588 EFEKYRVIQDSLY
+588 GR
-601 QSDFDRLLNSVDDE
+601 
-615 I
+615 

>member
-30 SGKHKENVNEETT
+30 SGKHKENVNAEST
-43 VNNEKQTDSVTEA
+43 VNNEKQTGSVTEA
-56 AKADERKQVQTSV
+56 AKEDAGEQVQTSV

-94 NKETAKISDWTFKL
+94 NKESVKISDWTFKF
-108 NTISGI
+108 NTISGT

-123 VDTSDSEWRVVP
+123 ADTSDSQWSVVP
-135 VDYNKI
+135 VEFNKI
-141 IESQAQMNNVG
+141 IESQAQMNSVG
-152 LIISSASKEGLTKYT
+152 FIISSASKEELTKYT
-167 LYFMFDTG
+167 LDFKLESG
-175 KEIVLA
+175 VEIVLA
-181 SDGKAYKAG
+181 NDGKAYKAG
-190 EKIADSSE
+190 EEIADSSE
-198 ESTVS
+198 ESTAA

-209 QSDENT
+209 PSDGNT
-215 AQPGGSDSGNDSG
+215 AQPGGSDSENDSG

-312 GDKAALKQ
+312 GDKDSLKQ

-400 QFDDHALILVGTNT
+400 KYDDHALILVGTNT

-515 SAKNYL
+515 SAKSGWSDGDL
-521 AKEEITELNE
+521 SETGRWFKS
-531 IVTMYLDYAT
+531 
-541 RQARRHIPMTMEDWK
+541 
-556 TKLDAF
+556 
-562 LRFNDADVLQDK
+562 
-574 GKVTAAIAKEFAES
+574 AIS
-588 EFEKYRVIQDSLY
+588 GR
-601 QSDFDRLLNSVDDE
+601 
-615 I
+615 

>member
-30 SGKHKENVNEETT
+30 SGKHKENVNAESM
-43 VNNEKQTDSVTEA
+43 VNNEKQTGSVTET
-56 AKADERKQVQTSV
+56 AKEDAGEQVQTSV

-89 DLVID
+89 DLIID
-94 NKETAKISDWTFKL
+94 NKEDVKISDWTFKI
-108 NTISGI
+108 NTTNGT

-123 VDTSDSEWRVVP
+123 VDTSDLQWSVVP

-152 LIISSASKEGLTKYT
+152 FIISFASKEELKKYT
-167 LYFMFDTG
+167 LDFKLESGM
-175 KEIVLA
+175 EIVLA
-181 SDGKAYKAG
+181 NDGKAYKAG
-190 EKIADSSE
+190 EEIADSSE

-203 QPEDTK
+203 QEDTK

-215 AQPGGSDSGNDSG
+215 AQPGGNDSGNDSG

-312 GDKAALKQ
+312 GDKDSLKQ

-400 QFDDHALILVGTNT
+400 QFDNHSLILVGTNT

-515 SAKNYL
+515 SAKSGWSDGDL
-521 AKEEITELNE
+521 SETGRWFKS
-531 IVTMYLDYAT
+531 
-541 RQARRHIPMTMEDWK
+541 
-556 TKLDAF
+556 
-562 LRFNDADVLQDK
+562 
-574 GKVTAAIAKEFAES
+574 AIS
-588 EFEKYRVIQDSLY
+588 GR
-601 QSDFDRLLNSVDDE
+601 
-615 I
+615 

>member
-30 SGKHKENVNEETT
+30 SGKHKENVNAEST
-43 VNNEKQTDSVTEA
+43 VNNEKQTGSVTET
-56 AKADERKQVQTSV
+56 AKEDAGEQVQTSV

-94 NKETAKISDWTFKL
+94 NKETAKISDRTFKL

-141 IESQAQMNNVG
+141 IESQAQMNSVG
-152 LIISSASKEGLTKYT
+152 FIISSASKEGLTKYT
-167 LYFMFDTG
+167 LDFKLESG
-175 KEIVLA
+175 VEIVLA
-181 SDGKAYKAG
+181 NDGKAYKAG
-190 EKIADSSE
+190 EEIADSSE
-198 ESTVS
+198 ESTAA

-209 QSDENT
+209 PSDGNT
-215 AQPGGSDSGNDSG
+215 AQPGGNDSENDSG

-312 GDKAALKQ
+312 GDKDSLKQ

-400 QFDDHALILVGTNT
+400 KYDDHALILVGTNT

-420 SVVGNTLDDGNVM
+420 SVVGNMLDDGNVM

-515 SAKNYL
+515 SAKSGWSDGDL
-521 AKEEITELNE
+521 SETGRWFKS
-531 IVTMYLDYAT
+531 
-541 RQARRHIPMTMEDWK
+541 
-556 TKLDAF
+556 
-562 LRFNDADVLQDK
+562 
-574 GKVTAAIAKEFAES
+574 AIS
-588 EFEKYRVIQDSLY
+588 GR
-601 QSDFDRLLNSVDDE
+601 
-615 I
+615 

>member
-30 SGKHKENVNEETT
+30 SGKHKENVNAEST
-43 VNNEKQTDSVTEA
+43 VNNEKQTGSVTET
-56 AKADERKQVQTSV
+56 AKEDAGEQVQTSV

-94 NKETAKISDWTFKL
+94 NKESVKISDWTFKF
-108 NTISGI
+108 NTISGT

-123 VDTSDSEWRVVP
+123 VDTSDSQWSVVP
-135 VDYNKI
+135 VEFNKI
-141 IESQAQMNNVG
+141 IESQAQMNSVG
-152 LIISSASKEGLTKYT
+152 FIISSASKEELTKYT
-167 LYFMFDTG
+167 LDFKLESG
-175 KEIVLA
+175 VEIVLA
-181 SDGKAYKAG
+181 NDGKAYKAG
-190 EKIADSSE
+190 EEIADSSE
-198 ESTVS
+198 ESTAA

-209 QSDENT
+209 PSDGNT
-215 AQPGGSDSGNDSG
+215 AQPGGSDSENDSG

-312 GDKAALKQ
+312 GDKDSLKQ

-400 QFDDHALILVGTNT
+400 KYDDHALILVGTNT

-515 SAKNYL
+515 SAKS
-521 AKEEITELNE
+521 
-531 IVTMYLDYAT
+531 
-541 RQARRHIPMTMEDWK
+541 DWSDGDLSETGRWFK
-556 TKLDAF
+556 S
-562 LRFNDADVLQDK
+562 
-574 GKVTAAIAKEFAES
+574 AIS
-588 EFEKYRVIQDSLY
+588 GR
-601 QSDFDRLLNSVDDE
+601 
-615 I
+615 

>member
-1 MMNKKKLCI
+1 MLFFYAVFDIMIINCRGGVNIMDGKKKKILI
-10 IIVIAIIVTG
+10 IALIVAAVVIIAG
-20 LAVTFAVLSK
+20 LIVTFAVLSK

-43 VNNEKQTDSVTEA
+43 VNNEKQTDSVEQTT
-56 AKADERKQVQTSV
+56 KADEKEQVKTSV

-89 DLVID
+89 DLIID
-94 NKETAKISDWTFKL
+94 NKEDVKISDWTFKI
-108 NTISGI
+108 NTTNGT

-123 VDTSDSEWRVVP
+123 IDTSDLQWSVVP

-152 LIISSASKEGLTKYT
+152 FIISFASKEELKKYT
-167 LYFMFDTG
+167 LDFKLESGM
-175 KEIVLA
+175 EIVLA
-181 SDGKAYKAG
+181 DDGKAYKAG
-190 EKIADSSE
+190 EEIADSSE
-198 ESTVS
+198 ESTVV
-203 QPEDTK
+203 
-209 QSDENT
+209 ENTASGDDT

-257 ESGNI
+257 ESGNV

-270 HGISWFPDYVNYD
+270 HGISWYPDYVNYD

-355 DFFAEMASKYSGHDN
+355 DFFAEMASKYSAHDN

-400 QFDDHALILVGTNT
+400 QFDDHSLILVGTNT

-515 SAKNYL
+515 SAKSGWSDGDL
-521 AKEEITELNE
+521 SETGRWFKS
-531 IVTMYLDYAT
+531 
-541 RQARRHIPMTMEDWK
+541 
-556 TKLDAF
+556 
-562 LRFNDADVLQDK
+562 
-574 GKVTAAIAKEFAES
+574 AIS
-588 EFEKYRVIQDSLY
+588 GR
-601 QSDFDRLLNSVDDE
+601 
-615 I
+615 

>member
-30 SGKHKENVNEETT
+30 SGKHKENVNAEST
-43 VNNEKQTDSVTEA
+43 VNNEKQTGSVTET
-56 AKADERKQVQTSV
+56 AKEDAGEQVQTSV

-94 NKETAKISDWTFKL
+94 NKESVKISDWTFKF
-108 NTISGI
+108 NTISGT

-123 VDTSDSEWRVVP
+123 VDTSDSQWSVVP
-135 VDYNKI
+135 VEFNKI
-141 IESQAQMNNVG
+141 IESQAQMNSVG
-152 LIISSASKEGLTKYT
+152 FIISSASKEELTKYT
-167 LYFMFDTG
+167 LDFKLESG
-175 KEIVLA
+175 VEIVLA
-181 SDGKAYKAG
+181 NDGKAYKAG
-190 EKIADSSE
+190 EEIADSSE
-198 ESTVS
+198 ESTAA

-209 QSDENT
+209 PSDGNT
-215 AQPGGSDSGNDSG
+215 AQPGGSDSENDSG

-312 GDKAALKQ
+312 GDKDSLKQ

-400 QFDDHALILVGTNT
+400 QFDDHSLILVGTNT

-515 SAKNYL
+515 SAKSGWSDGDL
-521 AKEEITELNE
+521 SETGRWFKS
-531 IVTMYLDYAT
+531 
-541 RQARRHIPMTMEDWK
+541 
-556 TKLDAF
+556 
-562 LRFNDADVLQDK
+562 
-574 GKVTAAIAKEFAES
+574 AIS
-588 EFEKYRVIQDSLY
+588 GR
-601 QSDFDRLLNSVDDE
+601 
-615 I
+615 